1 MAALALMT
9 PGFALPEANHKG
21 AVACDMKI
29 PQGKF
34 FAGFLRSGFH
44 LTAKFLGPAG
54 ARPAAGHLACHGRA
68 EAQRDNPGAYAHSQP
83 QRNNERYG
91 KVRGNKPLPGK
102 FPGCSPPAAKRQVAY
117 ECRLFKRLKKTQL
130 LYDAARHATKKPAGA
145 DFDTF

>member
-1 MAALALMT
+1 
-9 PGFALPEANHKG
+9 
-21 AVACDMKI
+21 MKI

-83 QRNNERYG
+83 QRNYFMMQPAMQQ
-91 KVRGNKPLPGK
+91 K
-102 FPGCSPPAAKRQVAY
+102 SPPARTLI
-117 ECRLFKRLKKTQL
+117 LFK
-130 LYDAARHATKKPAGA
+130 G
-145 DFDTF
+145 FI